1 MRNNLIVAVS
11 KPIFRGGRICTNS
24 VRIGGFRILPNSA
37 TVLKPLLIAI
47 LLLLQVSISYS
58 DDAPPNLSKIDRK
71 IGHEPHYQNTPHYA
85 LLVFGP
91 KAEHRSW
98 LVIDGD
104 SVAYL
109 DRNGNG
115 DLTEPG
121 ERIELD
127 VKATN
132 EIKLGGSPAYRAM
145 NVFRLGKVAGSEL
158 TFQLWVRNP
167 DFDAAHDEFYRD
179 RFREWDEKKWMNGS
193 LYRVAAGGAG
203 AQNPVLLTATADE
216 AQISH
221 LDGPLT
227 FDLKWGDQ
235 QRLEPWPKETI
246 FDVHIGS
253 RNLPAKNCAHE
264 GFGFS
269 PLTTTEVPPEV
280 RPIAKF
286 EFSSASPKGKPIIR
300 ELPLDQ
306 RCCGDTFYARFTLPE
321 EVTAE
326 HVNLTVSCPGWPGRQ
341 VHAAEF
347 RVSVNRELS
356 RFGERVYVIFHD
368 PKITIKDAVNV
379 LRRRGLDVQIQSDQ
393 IAILENG
400 QQSFGVSLL
409 RSKEVRET
417 SARLGRG
424 TKYADK
430 IGDCD
435 ARFEIGFRDT
445 KQIQGESN
453 TLIEIRSALQ
463 EFTHGFIYNTWD
475 KALAGPG

>member
-1 MRNNLIVAVS
+1 MRTI
-11 KPIFRGGRICTNS
+11 PI
-24 VRIGGFRILPNSA
+24 A
-37 TVLKPLLIAI
+37 AI
-47 LLLLQVSISYS
+47 LLAFLASASNAEVSLP
-58 DDAPPNLSKIDRK
+58 DLTKIDRK
-71 IGHEPHYQNTPHYA
+71 ISHEPHYQNTPHYA

-98 LVIDGD
+98 LVFDGD
-104 SVAYL
+104 TVAYL

-127 VKATN
+127 LKATS
-132 EIKLGGSPAYRAM
+132 EIKLGGSSAYRAM
-145 NVFRLGKVAGSEL
+145 NVFHLGKVAGSEL

-179 RFREWDEKKWMNGS
+179 RFREWDEKNWMNGS
-193 LYRVAAGGAG
+193 LYRLAAGGAG

-221 LDGPLT
+221 LGGPLT
-227 FDLKWGDQ
+227 FELKWQDHQ
-235 QRLEPWPKETI
+235 KLEPWPKETI

-253 RNLPAKNCAHE
+253 RNLSAKNCVHR

-269 PLTTTEVPPEV
+269 PLTTTEVPLEV

-286 EFSSASPKGKPIIR
+286 EFPSVSPKGESIIR

-326 HVNLTVSCPGWPGRQ
+326 QVKVTVSCPDWPGRHVQ
-341 VHAAEF
+341 AAEF
-347 RVSVNRELS
+347 RVPVNRGLA
-356 RFGERVYVIFHD
+356 RLGERAYVIFRD

-379 LRRRGLDVQIQSDQ
+379 LRRHGLDVQIQADQ
-393 IAILENG
+393 IAILEDG
-400 QQSFGVSLL
+400 QPAFGVSLL

-417 SARLGRG
+417 SAQLGHG
-424 TKYADK
+424 TKYADE

-435 ARFEIGFRDT
+435 ARFEIAFRDT
-445 KQIQGESN
+445 KQIQPESK
-453 TLIEIRSALQ
+453 TLTEIRSALQ
-463 EFTHGFIYNTWD
+463 EVTHGFAYNTWD
-475 KALAGPG
+475 KAFLKPR